1 MYAAGRQ
8 MVAAYPYV
16 PLAAWVRI
24 GIAIFSYAGQLNFG
38 ITGDW
43 ETVPDIDV
51 LADGIEQG
59 IAELLVRT
67 PQDKAATGSAA
78 AG

>member
-51 LADGIEQG
+51 LADGIEEG
-59 IAELLVRT
+59 IAELLERT
-67 PQDKAATGSAA
+67 PQVKAATGSAA